1 MIDGKLQE
9 DLTPLNDVQKRILE
23 LMKVPL
29 EAITGS
35 CLDSQK
41 PIFTRAKRE

>member
-23 LMKVPL
+23 LMEVPPESYDGL
-29 EAITGS
+29 VT
-35 CLDSQK
+35 
-41 PIFTRAKRE
+41 

>member
-1 MIDGKLQE
+1 MMLQACHGVTLSRIMIDGKLQE
-9 DLTPLNDVQKRILE
+9 DLTPLNDVQKRTLE

-35 CLDSQK
+35 
-41 PIFTRAKRE
+41 